1 MPRSDVPDLLILV
14 GLIGAG
20 KTTEAK
26 QLQEKGWVYVD
37 FDLEWHDGYGNRGCR
52 PQALV
57 AHLVRQLNS
66 DWSHRNVVIDGWWT
80 WNLRWWENEDD
91 VTLGAMCELLK
102 HHTPD
107 VRFKSMNEDD
117 ALAAFR
123 VKHPAGLRDHQYCVA
138 DADAYAAS
146 LPARHAYLVAK
157 LNAWHER
164 WSVRF

>member
-1 MPRSDVPDLLILV
+1 MPDLLILV

-26 QLQEKGWVYVD
+26 QLQEKGWKYVG
-37 FDLEWHDGYGNRGCR
+37 FDLEWHDGYGNRGCQ
-52 PQALV
+52 PYAFV
-57 AHLVRQLNS
+57 VHLVHQLNS
-66 DWSHRNVVIDGWWT
+66 DWSYCNVVVDGWWT

-91 VTLGAMCELLK
+91 VTLGAMCELIK
-102 HHTPD
+102 YHTPD

-117 ALAAFR
+117 AIEAF
-123 VKHPAGLRDHQYCVA
+123 KHKHQTGQYKGTGLQDV
-138 DADAYAAS
+138 DAYAAS